1 MHEACMS
8 LVGKTKW
15 VSRSL
20 SLEIH
25 LHTLS
30 HKLTEM
36 NEGGTKG
43 CFTKKTWGY
52 LKMDNGGTWQPCKL
66 HSGQV
71 VRQFTQSIV

>member
-1 MHEACMS
+1 MHETCMS
-8 LVGKTKW
+8 LVGKQ
-15 VSRSL
+15 SGFLSL

-43 CFTKKTWGY
+43 CFTQKTWGY
-52 LKMDNGGTWQPCKL
+52 L
-66 HSGQV
+66 
-71 VRQFTQSIV
+71 